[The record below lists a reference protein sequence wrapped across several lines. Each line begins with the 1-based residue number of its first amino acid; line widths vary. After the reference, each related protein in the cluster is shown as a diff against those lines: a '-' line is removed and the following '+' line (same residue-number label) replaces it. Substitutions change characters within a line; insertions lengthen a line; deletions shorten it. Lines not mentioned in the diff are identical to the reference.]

1 MLVCFSTIDSHK
13 FMETQTPEAKI
24 SVEQR
29 GHILLIGLNRPAK
42 RNAFDVQMLNEL
54 ADAYT
59 KLENTDEIRCGVLF
73 AHGEMFT
80 AGLDLASVAPKVI
93 EGGGVLKFDEDSI
106 DPLNLSRARKKPV
119 VVAVNGKCLTIGI
132 ELILAADICV
142 ASENATF
149 AQIEIKRGIFPFG
162 GATLRFPERAGWG
175 NAMRWLLTGDEFDAN
190 EAYRIG
196 LVQEIVENGKQIEKA
211 IEIAERIAKQAPLG
225 VYATIES
232 ARKLQKEGFESAK
245 KHLTPQILEL
255 FSSEDAKEGVQS
267 FIERREGNFKGK

>member
-1 MLVCFSTIDSHK
+1 
-13 FMETQTPEAKI
+13 MEQQESKI

-42 RNAFDVQMLNEL
+42 RNAFDIQMLNEL

-59 KLENTDEIRCGVLF
+59 LLEKTDELRCGVLF

-80 AGLDLASVAPKVI
+80 AGLDLANVAPEVVKSK
-93 EGGGVLKFDEDSI
+93 GVLKFDADSI
-106 DPLNLSRARKKPV
+106 DPLNLDSERTKPL

-132 ELILAADICV
+132 ELILAADICI

-162 GATLRFPERAGWG
+162 GATLRFSERAGWG
-175 NAMRWLLTGDEFDAN
+175 NAMRWLLTGDEFDCN

-196 LVQEIVENGKQIEKA
+196 LVQEIVENGQQLEKA

-225 VYATIES
+225 VYATIKN
-232 ARKLQKEGFESAK
+232 ARKLQQEGYESAK
-245 KHLTPQILEL
+245 NHLQPQIIEL
-255 FSSEDAKEGVQS
+255 FNSEDAKEGVQS
-267 FIERREGNFKGK
+267 FLERRDGNFSGK